1 MKKSSTALL
10 GAGGCELVRA
20 CVARFG
26 ADHGQ
31 GGDSTKTWLGWM
43 NVFNMDNSYA
53 FGSAWGVADL
63 RAAFEP
69 DWTNATRVVLRIN
82 TNTFNTGGYWN
93 LADGTPNKLLE
104 ANLYVDVGTLYAGN
118 DVTFV
123 GRVESNSLPAGWTC
137 VAVIKE
143 FAPGYAY
150 LGDTRAELVG
160 GADFAVTR
168 YIRPGNITQY
178 GFLLFGPNTRP
189 GSPEA
194 LEGVSVFVDNED
206 PSITAEPSPQRV
218 MVGGTARF
226 TVAATSSAP
235 LSYQWKRDGVA
246 LTEGG
251 RFSGVRTAT
260 LTITGAQLED
270 AGLYTVTVS
279 SAAGTR
285 DSQPARLRVLTPA
298 EDANW
303 LDNPSFEM
311 DVEQPWLVP
320 PPWFNFSGAALASTN
335 DFYGNQIEYP
345 VQARDGTNVVRIYNA
360 GEWNGVFQDQP
371 AAPGDVFTADGW
383 FWLSSQDALAGN
395 TSVRI
400 EVQFRAGPVP
410 LAMWLSAP
418 VGPDSPKDQW
428 LYLEVTNGVPAGWTQ
443 ISTENARYLVAPPG
457 TETVRFQLTLHNQG
471 GGTGN
476 VYADALRLMKKDR
489 VRITARRVGNEVE
502 LSWPTQGATQY
513 QVIATEDLGQPA
525 WAPVGPPVE
534 GDGSI
539 KAVRVPLGSRPQFFQ
554 VLTL

>member
-1 MKKSSTALL
+1 MKTTPRLLSLMLAGAAALAPVGNAL
-10 GAGGCELVRA
+10 AQITVK
-20 CVARFG
+20 V
-26 ADHGQ
+26 
-31 GGDSTKTWLGWM
+31 DSTKTWLGWM
-43 NVFNMDNSYA
+43 NVFNMDNSWA
-53 FGSAWGVADL
+53 FGQAWGIGDL
-63 RAAFEP
+63 RATFEP
-69 DWTNATRVVLRIN
+69 SRTNATRVVLRVN
-82 TNTFNTGGYWN
+82 TNTFNTNGFWN
-93 LADGTPNKLLE
+93 LPDGTPNKLLE

-118 DVTFV
+118 DVTFI

-150 LGDTRAELVG
+150 LGDTRAELVTG
-160 GADFAVTR
+160 SDFAVTR

-178 GFLLFGPNTRP
+178 GFLLYGPNARP
-189 GSPEA
+189 DAPEA
-194 LEGVSVFVDNED
+194 FEGVSILVDNED
-206 PSITAEPSPQRV
+206 PSITAEPLPQRV

-235 LSYQWKRDGVA
+235 LSYQWKRDGVP

-279 SAAGTR
+279 STAGTR

-298 EDANW
+298 EYANW
-303 LDNPSFEM
+303 LDNPSFET

-335 DFYGNQIEYP
+335 DFYGNQIDYP
-345 VQARDGTNVVRIYNA
+345 VQAKDGTNVVRIYNA

-371 AAPGDVFTADGW
+371 AAPGDIFTADGW

-395 TSVRI
+395 TSLQI

-410 LAMWLSAP
+410 LAMWVSAP
-418 VGPDSPKDQW
+418 VNQDSPRDQW

-476 VYADALRLMKKDR
+476 VYADALRLMKKER

-513 QVIATEDLGQPA
+513 QVIATEDLAQPV
-525 WAPVGPPVE
+525 WAPVGSPVE
-534 GDGSI
+534 GDGSV
-539 KAVRVPLGSRPQFFQ
+539 KAVRIPLGPQSRFFQ

>member
-1 MKKSSTALL
+1 MNRNPRLL
-10 GAGGCELVRA
+10 CWVLAGASWLA
-20 CVARFG
+20 PAW
-26 ADHGQ
+26 HGSAQ
-31 GGDSTKTWLGWM
+31 ITVKVDSTKTWLGWM

-53 FGSAWGVADL
+53 FGQAWGIGDL

-69 DWTNATRVVLRIN
+69 NRTNATRVVLRIN

-123 GRVESNSLPAGWTC
+123 GRVESNSLPSGWTC

-178 GFLLFGPNTRP
+178 GFLLYGPNTAP

-206 PSITAEPSPQRV
+206 PSITAEPLPQRV

-298 EDANW
+298 EYANW
-303 LDNPSFEM
+303 LDNPGFEM

-335 DFYGNQIEYP
+335 DFYGNQIDYP

-476 VYADALRLMKKDR
+476 VYADALRLMKKER

-513 QVIATEDLGQPA
+513 RVIATEDLGQPG

-534 GDGSI
+534 GDGSV
-539 KAVRVPLGSRPQFFQ
+539 KVVRVPLESRPQFFQ